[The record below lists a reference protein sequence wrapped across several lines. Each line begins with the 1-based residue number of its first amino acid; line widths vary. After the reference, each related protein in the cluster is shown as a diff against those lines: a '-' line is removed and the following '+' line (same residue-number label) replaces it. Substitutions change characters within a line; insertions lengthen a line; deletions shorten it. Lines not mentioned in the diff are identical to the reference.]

1 MSLEKLL
8 SSLSDG
14 KFHSGD
20 ELGGALGVSRT
31 AVWKQLKKVEEL
43 GLMMTSIKG
52 KGYRI
57 DGGLDLL
64 TEKDIR
70 ANLSV
75 DVNELVNEIE
85 VLGVVDS
92 TNLKAM
98 AQARQGKKGYVCTA
112 EKQTAGRGRRG
123 RPWASPYGSNIY
135 LSVVWE
141 FDSGASSLE
150 GLSLAVGVAV
160 VDALAKAGV
169 ADVELKWPNDVLHQ
183 GRKIAG
189 VLLEVT
195 GDAEGPCQVVV
206 GIGLNV
212 KMPESASVG
221 IDQPWIDVAS
231 LTEAEYTRSGL
242 VGLLLNEL
250 MPLLALFGKDGFS
263 AFRERWQELHAYT
276 GQEVVLKY
284 GQDTIT
290 GVAESVDHCGAIV
303 VRTPSGVQSFN
314 GGEVSLRPLVR

>member
-1 MSLEKLL
+1 MSLETLL
-8 SSLSDG
+8 STLSDG
-14 KFHSGD
+14 NFHSGD
-20 ELGGALGVSRT
+20 ELGGSLGVSRT
-31 AVWKQLKKVEEL
+31 AIWKQLKKVEEL
-43 GLMMTSIKG
+43 GIVMTSVKG
-52 KGYRI
+52 KGYCI

-64 TEKDIR
+64 VEKDIR
-70 ANLSV
+70 DTLNTETKDLIA
-75 DVNELVNEIE
+75 EIE

-92 TNLKAM
+92 TNVKAM
-98 AQARQGKKGYVCTA
+98 AEARQGKKGYVCTA

-123 RPWASPYGSNIY
+123 RAWASPYGSNIY

-141 FDSGASSLE
+141 FDSGASTLE

-169 ADVELKWPNDVLHQ
+169 AGVELKWPNDVLHQ
-183 GRKIAG
+183 GRKMAG

-212 KMPESASVG
+212 KMPKSASVG

-231 LTEAEYTRSGL
+231 LTEVEFTRSRL

-250 MPLLALFGKDGFS
+250 MPLLDLFGAKGFS
-263 AFRERWQELHAYT
+263 AFRKRWQDLDAYAGKQVALT
-276 GQEVVLKY
+276 YGREVV
-284 GQDTIT
+284 T
-290 GVAESVDHCGAIV
+290 GVADSVDDCGAIV
-303 VRTPSGVQSFN
+303 VRTTNGVRSFN
-314 GGEVSLRPLVR
+314 GGEVSLRPVNR